1 MSYAMG
7 GRSRHGA
14 RRMAR
19 SLLMLPFMIFF
30 GVSLLAAAY
39 IAYVLWPRWP
49 GPAVAP
55 DAPSLP
61 IVVGGV
67 AFNVPPGAIRRAVQR
82 KPGAQE
88 RVDLVFVWPSLA
100 PPASVAEAGAH
111 GAAAGEEAAKP
122 LERIFVT
129 IADSEN
135 APPPL
140 ERMRTIYA
148 RYLAQGSLPAPDGLI
163 MLAFRQGTPYQG
175 EDLLYAPEAPERL
188 LMRCTKT
195 IGPTPGMCLHERRIG
210 NADLTVR
217 FPRAWLDDWR
227 GVAGGIDRLTAKLQ
241 ASAR

>member
-1 MSYAMG
+1 
-7 GRSRHGA
+7 
-14 RRMAR
+14 
-19 SLLMLPFMIFF
+19 MLPFTIFF
-30 GVSLLAAAY
+30 GVSVLAAAY

-49 GPAVAP
+49 GPLVAP

-82 KPGAQE
+82 KPGTQE

-111 GAAAGEEAAKP
+111 GVAAGEEAAKL

-129 IADSEN
+129 IADSQN
-135 APPPL
+135 TPPPL
-140 ERMRTIYA
+140 ERIRTIYA
-148 RYLAQGSLPAPDGLI
+148 RSLARGSLPAPDGLI
-163 MLAFRQGTPYQG
+163 MLAFRQDTPYQG
-175 EDLLYAPEAPERL
+175 EDLLYAPETPGRL

-195 IGPTPGMCLHERRIG
+195 VGPTPGMCLHERRIG

-227 GVAGGIDRLTAKLQ
+227 GVAGGIDRVTAKLQ
-241 ASAR
+241 SHAP